1 MIYYYEILAYRK
13 YSIANS
19 PYTLES
25 KKFWHT
31 GWACGKLICFA
42 RGKVGNGGA
51 KMASL
56 IIKRTLYLLL
66 VVCGAVAYTATL
78 DPFPQTQ
85 SYHVFADSLE
95 LWGIPNALNV
105 LSNLAFIVVGI
116 AGWSRL
122 RNRFESPA
130 LHIWRFLFI
139 SVVFVGMGSFWY
151 HWNPNNASL
160 FWDRLPMSI
169 GFAAMIAGICADR
182 INCRTGCALCLPLIL
197 FSAGTVIYWIY
208 TEQSGKGDL
217 RPYFLLQSLAIVLIP
232 LVLVLFPESSGS
244 SRPYWVLWIFYV
256 IAKLCELQD
265 RQIYEITG
273 HLLSGHTLKH
283 IAAATGLWFFRP
295 YPQRFSPSVARRK
308 GLLTLLL
315 LCFILFSPTASQ
327 AATYTELEEAR
338 FLMRAMAM
346 NAAAT
351 PGRASEL
358 LQEAL
363 RQQENWQ
370 SVSYVIKKGTVE
382 AEILVSWRKNSESS
396 SDYWLAVAGSS
407 SLNDWIL
414 DFDVAKVNFA
424 KQNNLSA
431 PYTDMGLHRGFNRH
445 AQAILDLPIRTPIGT
460 NETLANFLLRNP
472 DQKIVLTG
480 HCLGG
485 SAVVVISA
493 RLVSLGVKPE
503 QIRVVTFGAPAVGDK
518 AFTKYFQKIIDM
530 TRVVTTGD
538 IFSRLPP
545 RPMFPYLQ
553 WGRIIRWEMP
563 KLPSYDRHYKK
574 HQLDFA
580 LKKFLDLK
588 LASGQSVGPATNG
601 RVYIAGIQNE
611 LPSKWGGDDFPYMKM
626 LLFDAY
632 RDLFGMFVA
641 HSSNNASFSQFEQLR
656 SQAVAA
662 GCEYLLFASIW
673 GHRHE
678 DDMVPYTL
686 ITLDQ
691 VLYRVSDGSLVFAAS
706 YQDAA
711 RLFTPLEAVWM
722 AATIMNTD
730 ASLWLEK
737 KAQ

>member
-1 MIYYYEILAYRK
+1 MCRK
-13 YSIANS
+13 YFFCKQ
-19 PYTLES
+19 PLYLES
-25 KKFWHT
+25 NKFWNT
-31 GWACGKLICFA
+31 GCGLRKTHLFA
-42 RGKVGNGGA
+42 RGKVGNGGT

-95 LWGIPNALNV
+95 LWSIPNALNV
-105 LSNLAFIVVGI
+105 LSNFVFVVVGI
-116 AGWSRL
+116 AGWARL
-122 RNRFESPA
+122 RNRFESPTI
-130 LHIWRFLFI
+130 HIWRFMFL
-139 SVVFVGMGSFWY
+139 SVIFVGMGSSWY
-151 HWNPNNASL
+151 HWNPNNNSL

-169 GFAAMIAGICADR
+169 GFAAMIAGIFADR

-197 FSAGTVIYWIY
+197 FSTGTVIYWIY
-208 TEQSGKGDL
+208 TEQIGKGDL
-217 RPYFLLQSLAIVLIP
+217 RPYLLLQYLSMVLIP

-244 SRPYWVLWIFYV
+244 SRPYWVLWLFYV

-283 IAAATGLWFFRP
+283 FAAATGLWFFRP
-295 YPQRFSPSVARRK
+295 YPQRFSQSGPRCK
-308 GLLTLLL
+308 GPLILLL
-315 LCFILFSPTASQ
+315 LCFILYSPAASQ
-327 AATYTELEEAR
+327 AATHTELEEAR
-338 FLMRAMAM
+338 FLMHAMAM
-346 NAAAT
+346 NVAAA
-351 PGRASEL
+351 PGRGSEL

-370 SVSYVIKKGTVE
+370 SASYVIEKGTVE
-382 AEILVSWRKNSESS
+382 AEILVSWRKNSDGS
-396 SDYWLAVAGSS
+396 SDYWLAVAGSD

-472 DQKIVLTG
+472 NQKIVLAG

-485 SAVVVISA
+485 SAVVVVSA
-493 RLVSLGVKPE
+493 RLVSLGVNPE

-518 AFTKYFQKIIDM
+518 AFTQYFEKIIDM

-538 IFSRLPP
+538 TFSRLPP

-553 WGRIIRWEMP
+553 WGRLIRWEMP
-563 KLPSYDRHYKK
+563 KLPSYERHYKK

-580 LKKFLDLK
+580 LKKYLDLK
-588 LASGQSVGPATNG
+588 LASDQSVGPSTNG
-601 RVYIAGIQNE
+601 RVYIAAIQNE

-626 LLFDAY
+626 LLYDTY
-632 RDLFGMFVA
+632 RDLFGRFVA
-641 HSSNNASFSQFEQLR
+641 NSSNNASFSQFEQLR
-656 SQAVAA
+656 SQAAEA

-673 GHRHE
+673 GQRHE
-678 DDMVPYTL
+678 DDTVPYTL

-691 VLYRVSDGSLVFAAS
+691 ALYRISDGSLVYAAS
-706 YQDAA
+706 YQDGA
-711 RLFTPLEAVWM
+711 RLFAPLEAVWM

-730 ASLWLEK
+730 ASLWLER